1 MKTKL
6 QENLQGITT
15 KRPSENFVKTQLM
28 QLVISPTV
36 PPNSFLTEFDY
47 SSKTLVS
54 LGLLNPNAMNNWMV
68 TFISM
73 RAVNN

>member
-54 LGLLNPNAMNNWMV
+54 LGLLNSQRYEQLDGYIHFNEGG
-68 TFISM
+68 
-73 RAVNN
+73 